1 MELHNS
7 FTVPAAIDTAWE
19 TLMDIERVAPC
30 LPGATLESYDGDV
43 ITGKVKVKV
52 GPVQMT
58 YAGKGTFLS
67 RDPVAHTTEIEA
79 AGRESRGSGTASAK
93 VTASLHSEGPETTR
107 VEVVTDLTITGKA
120 AQFGR
125 GVLQDVA
132 ARIVGQFADN
142 LAVLMT
148 AEPAA
153 ADEPAPDGAAADAT
167 PAPPAALPQLPHHD
181 DAIDLLDTAG
191 APVLKRVAPL
201 LAALTVV
208 GLVWWL
214 LSRRRGR

>member
-1 MELHNS
+1 M
-7 FTVPAAIDTAWE
+7 
-19 TLMDIERVAPC
+19 
-30 LPGATLESYDGDV
+30 
-43 ITGKVKVKV
+43 
-52 GPVQMT
+52 
-58 YAGKGTFLS
+58 
-67 RDPVAHTTEIEA
+67 
-79 AGRESRGSGTASAK
+79 
-93 VTASLHSEGPETTR
+93 
-107 VEVVTDLTITGKA
+107 
-120 AQFGR
+120 
-125 GVLQDVA
+125 LQDVA

-167 PAPPAALPQLPHHD
+167 PAPPAAPPQLPHHD